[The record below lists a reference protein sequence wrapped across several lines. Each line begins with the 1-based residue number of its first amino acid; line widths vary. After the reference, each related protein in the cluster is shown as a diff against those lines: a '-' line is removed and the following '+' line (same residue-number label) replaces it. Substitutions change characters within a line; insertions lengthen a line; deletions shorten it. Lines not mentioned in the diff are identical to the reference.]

1 MIKQINMTGTQV
13 IPSQVEEN
21 LLLPEIFLSSLADD
35 NENHSKEKLIIYLK
49 IQVLFRTDLI
59 DSWQSHTLSQ
69 DLKFTLTQQGNL
81 KELEE
86 EVKDFNEKLQTFF
99 RARRT

>member
-1 MIKQINMTGTQV
+1 MTGTQV

-21 LLLPEIFLSSLADD
+21 HLLPEIFLSSLADD

-86 EVKDFNEKLQTFF
+86 EVKDFNEKLQIFF

>member
-35 NENHSKEKLIIYLK
+35 NENHSKEKMIIYLK
-49 IQVLFRTDLI
+49 I
-59 DSWQSHTLSQ
+59 
-69 DLKFTLTQQGNL
+69 
-81 KELEE
+81 
-86 EVKDFNEKLQTFF
+86 
-99 RARRT
+99 